1 LNNLD
6 FVETFAAPLAHVSDF
21 EEALKW
27 SYVFFW
33 FLFGDACQPFMFTP
47 GDVMVSNAAINGL
60 DFAAETPGFFCW
72 LKC

>member
-1 LNNLD
+1 MFLILRRLLSGL
-6 FVETFAAPLAHVSDF
+6 TFS
-21 EEALKW
+21 
-27 SYVFFW
+27 S
-33 FLFGDACQPFMFTP
+33 GDACQPFMFTP